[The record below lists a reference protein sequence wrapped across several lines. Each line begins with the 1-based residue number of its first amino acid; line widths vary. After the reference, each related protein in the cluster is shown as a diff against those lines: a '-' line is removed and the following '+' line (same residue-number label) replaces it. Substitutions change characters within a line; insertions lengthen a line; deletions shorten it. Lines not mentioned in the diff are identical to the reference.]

1 MALLLICSSEQLA
14 CSAQAR
20 RLNKVEFFFS
30 KRLARAIA
38 PREPI
43 VGRTPA
49 ERSTF
54 PLRAII
60 PRRYLPA
67 DVSLLTSHVS
77 RLTLLAQW
85 RFQRSCL
92 RISDTITP

>member
-14 CSAQAR
+14 CSAQAK

-43 VGRTPA
+43 VGRTP
-49 ERSTF
+49 S
-54 PLRAII
+54 RAIEI
-60 PRRYLPA
+60 PSTCHHRRPIFA
-67 DVSLLTSHVS
+67 
-77 RLTLLAQW
+77 
-85 RFQRSCL
+85 C
-92 RISDTITP
+92 